1 MDGPA
6 RQADPG
12 QGTAVETAVLAQARA
27 WQGATG
33 LAMDWSGVGNGTGT
47 RAAVWWW
54 PALVTAAV
62 AQGDRARQAL
72 SSEGGGGGRL
82 LEL

>member
-1 MDGPA
+1 
-6 RQADPG
+6 
-12 QGTAVETAVLAQARA
+12 
-27 WQGATG
+27 
-33 LAMDWSGVGNGTGT
+33 MDWSGTGNGTGT

-54 PALVTAAV
+54 PALVTEAV

-72 SSEGGGGGRL
+72 SSEGGRGGGGGGGGGRL

>member
-1 MDGPA
+1 
-6 RQADPG
+6 
-12 QGTAVETAVLAQARA
+12 
-27 WQGATG
+27 
-33 LAMDWSGVGNGTGT
+33 MDWSGAGNGTGT

-72 SSEGGGGGRL
+72 SSEEGEGFWDCDRK
-82 LEL
+82 